1 MEHQN
6 ISEHAHPE
14 KAYKNLDFLSSP
26 DARAIRVLCEFIE
39 PQSRFRR
46 EDLRDTI
53 VMFGSARTKS
63 KEDAQKDLENLK
75 SKYNESEKK
84 SPELELALARAK
96 NNLHMSRY
104 YEEAAQ
110 LAEKLT
116 LWSKSL
122 PKKGRRFAICSGGGP
137 GIMEAANL
145 GAYRAGGKSVSLN
158 ISLPFEQVPNPYQ
171 TPELAF
177 EFHYFFIRKFWFIY
191 LAKALVIFPGGFG
204 TLDELFEVLT
214 LIQTQK
220 TRKSMPVVVYGKEF
234 WDELVNFEALVK
246 WGTISPEDLSLFK
259 VCDTVDE
266 TFDYL
271 TTEVS
276 RLYLN
281 KGRTADNNNGDDLG

>member
-6 ISEHAHPE
+6 ISDQSHPE
-14 KAYKNLDFLSSP
+14 KAYKNIEFLSSP
-26 DARAIRVLCEFIE
+26 DARAIRVLCEFVE
-39 PQSRFRR
+39 PQARFRR

-63 KEDAQKDLENLK
+63 KDDAQKNLESLK
-75 SKYNESEKK
+75 SQFKETDKN
-84 SPELELALARAK
+84 SPEIELALARAQ
-96 NNLHMSRY
+96 NDLHMSRY

-145 GAYRAGGKSVSLN
+145 GAHRAGGKSVSLN

-191 LAKALVIFPGGFG
+191 LAKALVVFPGGFG

-234 WDELVNFEALVK
+234 WEELINFEALVK
-246 WGTISPEDLSLFK
+246 WGTISAEDLSLFK

-271 TTEVS
+271 TSEVS

-281 KGRTADNNNGDDLG
+281 KGSVADKKNGVDLA